1 MLSLSGNSGTFFDA
15 ADSWVCE
22 TLTGTQKHSQSFRRV
37 RVVACEASAE
47 ERKKDGGGTKPPNA
61 NQIHRSLHGTKRLLL
76 GGAFKY
82 VLGLWNVTFIRGLNP
97 KDELR
102 ALPALHN
109 STAIRVLTSCFTLM
123 QSGRQLHP
131 TLDRTPICARS
142 AVRIG
147 RGSFRS
153 PEWMGTVQHV
163 DAGDPELILLGYM

>member
-1 MLSLSGNSGTFFDA
+1 MDLFLVSRLTNSVPRMIDA
-15 ADSWVCE
+15 VS
-22 TLTGTQKHSQSFRRV
+22 
-37 RVVACEASAE
+37 
-47 ERKKDGGGTKPPNA
+47 
-61 NQIHRSLHGTKRLLL
+61 
-76 GGAFKY
+76 
-82 VLGLWNVTFIRGLNP
+82 NP
-97 KDELR
+97 KGELR